1 MAAKPVRFH
10 EQADTEY
17 DDALDWYLAR
27 SPQAAAEFAE
37 ELTRPSSSFQAHP
50 IVGHAI
56 ALVLADFSSIV
67 FRLL

>member
-1 MAAKPVRFH
+1 
-10 EQADTEY
+10 
-17 DDALDWYLAR
+17 LDWYFAR

-37 ELTRPSSSFQAHP
+37 ELTRAVELIQAHP

>member
-10 EQADTEY
+10 EQADAEY
-17 DDALDWYLAR
+17 EDALDWYLAR

-37 ELTRPSSSFQAHP
+37 ELTRAVASQAHP
-50 IVGHAI
+50 IVGRAI